1 MVVTPSQ
8 QVPSDLFL
16 LPIFFV
22 FDIYNQPWQ
31 LLTFCSSS
39 TVFVS
44 LASCCALRMGEY
56 PAWLLFQCL
65 TASRYIRHLR
75 YALIMANIL
84 AIHSDHSSLSLF
96 YCAHWQTY
104 VSGTLQFGYIDV
116 TEGQIVVMGVMLI
129 SSLEDFLDID
139 IWMSSV
145 SASWRIT
152 LTRKINCSLPA
163 LLLQSQPAGDPVW
176 CCLWHLLHVQ
186 GYQSDSDINY
196 WVTLN
201 FFRRMEQLTKFSLGA
216 QEKLAAQWR

>member
-1 MVVTPSQ
+1 MCDTFSTRFAKYINQPSQ
-8 QVPSDLFL
+8 H
-16 LPIFFV
+16 
-22 FDIYNQPWQ
+22 
-31 LLTFCSSS
+31 LTFLYPFSFRLSCKLLRPQNGGIPC
-39 TVFVS
+39 
-44 LASCCALRMGEY
+44 LASLPVSNCIQVAQAL
-56 PAWLLFQCL
+56 
-65 TASRYIRHLR
+65 SHN
-75 YALIMANIL
+75 ALMAHIL
-84 AIHSDHSSLSLF
+84 MTHSLLSLF

-145 SASWRIT
+145 STLTTA

-186 GYQSDSDINY
+186 GRLSDIQY
-196 WVTLN
+196 LN
-201 FFRRMEQLTKFSLGA
+201 FGAIPIFSDG
-216 QEKLAAQWR
+216 WNN